1 MKKRIRHNYKWD
13 KERLD
18 NLNYDKKNIITKSF
32 LAEEFPNDE
41 PLEAVKN
48 KTAGFYVNYHIDL
61 PINCTNELSM
71 ERI

>member
-1 MKKRIRHNYKWD
+1 MRKRHDNKRD
-13 KERLD
+13 KDRLKAMHYYF
-18 NLNYDKKNIITKSF
+18 NKIITKSF

-41 PLEAVKN
+41 PLETAKN
-48 KTAGFYVNYHIDL
+48 KTAGFYSDYNVSL